1 MGVEAISTQGE
12 FDAAVTGA
20 PCSMLVVVEFSAGW
34 CDSSQRVATELD
46 SLDGAHVTTSGTKW
60 ASALA
65 SEGMART
72 RAGIYK
78 GTVGFFRV
86 DVDEGE
92 ELTRDASVH
101 VLPTCARAPQRRRH
115 HHRRH
120 ERQSPVA
127 RPEYRCACA
136 RVTGSSLSSRGTR
149 SSRWPGPTRR
159 YCERR
164 SRSSWVDPSDA
175 LSVQA
180 LEVPVS
186 CLW

>member
-115 HHRRH
+115 HHRRR
-120 ERQSPVA
+120 ERRSPVA
-127 RPEYRCACA
+127 RPECRCASRA
-136 RVTGSSLSSRGTR
+136 SHRFIFVKSGHKVFEMAGSN
-149 SSRWPGPTRR
+149 PTLLRAKVEELVGR
-159 YCERR
+159 
-164 SRSSWVDPSDA
+164 
-175 LSVQA
+175 
-180 LEVPVS
+180 PV
-186 CLW
+186 